1 MAQVIVGLDVGART
15 VRAARLRVGFRQVEL
30 EKLVAAPLG
39 DEAWPAIRDAC
50 QGADLVFSALP
61 GDQITVREL
70 DFPKAAARKLDHDV
84 LAVQLDGKIPF
95 DVADVIF
102 AHRVADRVGDL
113 LKLLVVAAPRAR
125 LETHLAEL
133 RTRGLDPHE
142 IAPGPLAIAELAR
155 RISPDDTVAFV
166 DVGHQRTDIAIV
178 EKGRFRRARTC
189 SFGGADVTRAMARA
203 FGVPPATADD
213 WKQTARYLVAGDLSG
228 LSGNQHQAAAAVRTA
243 TDLLVR
249 EIRQTLAAHTLGG
262 GAPVGRVVLC
272 GGGSKLQ
279 GLDEYLSSELG
290 LAVVPLEPP
299 AALAGAGGADVVA
312 GAKAIALALAGT
324 APRGERINLRQ
335 GALAVEGKTNVG
347 LGLLVYAVAAV
358 VLIMCAWGFSAY
370 ARHAALVRTRD
381 AQIVELERQSQ
392 RLLGQPITSFAVLE
406 EKIAQAAEKR
416 DSTSPIPERDA
427 FDVVEQI
434 SKRIPQSINHE
445 IDLLD
450 IRSGR
455 IQLKGRVDQRRDA
468 DEIQKALSAWDECFT
483 NVPTPQ
489 TTPAVRDK
497 RLQYTMDIETRCP

>member
-39 DEAWPAIRDAC
+39 DEAWPAIREAC
-50 QGADLVFSALP
+50 LGADLVFSALP
-61 GDQITVREL
+61 GDQLTVREL
-70 DFPKAAARKLDHDV
+70 DFPKAAARRLDHDV
-84 LAVQLDGKIPF
+84 LSVQLDGKIPF
-95 DVADVIF
+95 DVDDVVF
-102 AHRVADRVGDL
+102 AHRVAEQVGEL

-125 LETHLAEL
+125 IEAHLAEL
-133 RTRGLDPHE
+133 DSRGLSPHE
-142 IAPGPLAIAELAR
+142 IAPGPLVLAELAR
-155 RISPDDTVAFV
+155 RTHPDETVAFV

-178 EKGRFRRARTC
+178 ERGRFRRARTC
-189 SFGGADVTRAMARA
+189 SFGGADVTRAMAKA
-203 FGVPPATADD
+203 FGVPPTTADE
-213 WKQTARYLVAGDLSG
+213 WKQTARYLVTGDLSG
-228 LSGNQHQAAAAVRTA
+228 LSGSQLQAATAVRAA

-262 GAPVGRVVLC
+262 GTPVGRVVLC
-272 GGGSKLQ
+272 GGGSKLE

-290 LAVVPLEPP
+290 VAVAPLQTP
-299 AALAGAGGADVVA
+299 AALGGASGYDVVA
-312 GAKAIALALAGT
+312 GAKAISLALAGT
-324 APRGERINLRQ
+324 TPRGDRINLRQ
-335 GALAVEGKTNVG
+335 GSLAVEGKTNVG

-358 VLIMCAWGFSAY
+358 VLIMFAWGFSAY

-381 AQIVELERQSQ
+381 AQLSELERSSQ
-392 RLLGQPITSFAVLE
+392 RLLGEPITSFAVLE

-416 DSTSPIPERDA
+416 DSSSPIPERDA

-445 IDLLD
+445 IDVLD

-468 DEIQKALSAWDECFT
+468 DEIQKALSGWDECFT

-489 TTPAVRDK
+489 TTPAIRDK